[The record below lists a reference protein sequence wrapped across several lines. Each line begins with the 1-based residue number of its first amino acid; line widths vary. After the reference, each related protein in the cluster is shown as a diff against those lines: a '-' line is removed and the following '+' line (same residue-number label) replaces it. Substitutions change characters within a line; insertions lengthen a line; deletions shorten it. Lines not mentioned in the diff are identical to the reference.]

1 MTKHNLHDFSQWLQ
15 AEIVELDGSDALDI
29 CGGAAVIVREA
40 RRIAQSLGYPDLVP
54 RCTVDLLALSTARD
68 ILSRALAVIDPPNS
82 GPLTVKQAAERLG
95 VSPKTIYKLV
105 ASGKLRDQR
114 IGRAIRINPRDLDG
128 LNDTRE
134 TGFKHLRL

>member
-1 MTKHNLHDFSQWLQ
+1 MNLHEFSKWLS
-15 AEIVELDGSDALDI
+15 AEIAELNAPESDLDI
-29 CGGAAVIVREA
+29 CEGAASVVREA

-54 RCTVDLLALSTARD
+54 SCKTDLLALTTARN

-82 GPLTVKQAAERLG
+82 GPLTVKQAAKRLN
-95 VSPKTIYKLV
+95 VSPKTIYAMIEK
-105 ASGKLRDQR
+105 GTLRCQR

-134 TGFKHLRL
+134 TVFKHLKF